1 MKMAAP
7 VQHPTLGD
15 IELVN
20 QPFELTRTPSQ
31 VRSAAPECGEHTDE
45 VMRELGYSDGQIAN
59 LRQRVV
65 I

>member
-1 MKMAAP
+1 
-7 VQHPTLGD
+7 VLGD

-20 QPFELTRTPSQ
+20 QPFELTRTPSE

-45 VMRELGYSDGQIAN
+45 VMRELGFGDEQIAD
-59 LRQRVV
+59 LRRRVV